1 MQRLLAG
8 LISLAMMIGSV
19 IAGAQGDTTT
29 AELLKQARAAIGGEK
44 SLAKVQGLS
53 CNGTVQR
60 AMGDR
65 TVTGEVAIHLQ
76 LPDKMLRSDSISP
89 MGDAVIVTEQGI
101 NGDTL
106 LRNSK
111 VLNAPP
117 GMMIRTPPSPDRG
130 SDAETQ
136 GLRASRAELA
146 RFAAVLLLASTPA
159 MPVEFSY
166 GGEAESPDGKADV
179 LDLKGPGTF
188 AAKIFLD
195 KASHRPLL
203 LAYRGVSP
211 RVVMQTQRAGG
222 PGPGPQRGGP
232 PPDASH
238 VPPTP
243 PTPDVVDITMFLDD
257 YKSVDG
263 VMLPH
268 HMTRSVGGETTEDV
282 TCKSIKVNPAFKT
295 EFAGK

>member
-8 LISLAMMIGSV
+8 LISLGMMAGSV
-19 IAGAQGDTTT
+19 IAGARGDAKT
-29 AELLKQARAAIGGEK
+29 AELLAQARAALGGEK
-44 SLAKVQGLS
+44 PLANIRGLS
-53 CNGTVQR
+53 CTGTVQR
-60 AMGDR
+60 AIGDR
-65 TVTGEVAIHLQ
+65 SVTGEVAIHLQ

-89 MGDAVIVTEQGI
+89 VGDAMIVTEQGI

-106 LRNSK
+106 LRSSK

-117 GMMIRTPPSPDRG
+117 GMMVRTPPAPDRG

-136 GLRASRAELA
+136 ALRASRAELA
-146 RFAAVLLLASTPA
+146 RYTAALLLASTPA

-179 LDLKGPGTF
+179 LDLTGPGSF

-222 PGPGPQRGGP
+222 RGPGPQRGGP
-232 PPDASH
+232 PPEASH
-238 VPPTP
+238 APPAP

-257 YKSVDG
+257 YKSVSG

-268 HMTRSVGGETTEDV
+268 HMTRSVAGETTEDV